1 MTISEEQIKL
11 GIRFSHHGQH
21 FFKVGGWNTVLKKLR
36 IVMLEKDSG
45 EKKAGTHE
53 VKPNLSLPFRISR
66 TFNTPS
72 FVLHYKRGI
81 RYMVFSKL
89 I

>member
-11 GIRFSHHGQH
+11 RIRFSHHGQR
-21 FFKVGGWNTVLKKLR
+21 FFKAGGWNTVLKKLR
-36 IVMLEKDSG
+36 IVMLEKDSV

-66 TFNTPS
+66 TFNRPR
-72 FVLHYKRGI
+72 FIVHYKRGI